1 MTGSSISIYS
11 STNACGSYFSRKV
24 QLCFHI
30 PEVRPATSHQ
40 NTMNRSNSDTEA
52 DETMAAQQPS
62 ADEKGFAVEPKKDCP
77 HANLPEYKKFDHN
90 ISGQ

>member
-1 MTGSSISIYS
+1 
-11 STNACGSYFSRKV
+11 
-24 QLCFHI
+24 
-30 PEVRPATSHQ
+30 
-40 NTMNRSNSDTEA
+40 MNRSNSDTEA